1 MPFFTKLRVSVCCST
16 VLLTLMSSV
25 QVLMAQSIDARFG
38 SVGPEAATR
47 LRLGNYREYQR
58 NNDAQIVPGKQKH
71 FVVGQVTSRSDA
83 LGIDWQWYLID
94 LFEQPQSSLL
104 QHFLNFTLEVVRSEA
119 LPIIGDTW
127 RSNKNDLETLWEQ
140 TVNNTSKR
148 WSKKVWGITLYSY
161 TVTLSN
167 TQVTIPEQLPDIQL
181 TVAPNGQ
188 EINFSVS
195 VDVNWTTHARGS
207 NGSIHASP
215 TFDTKLTLLGTIEI
229 AEDEKGKYLTIKEVH
244 GQSLTDAQGSI
255 VFTVNILNIGKVN
268 FTWRKLDILVQSQ
281 IDQALVQGIEQIN
294 TLDLNQDGQPDL
306 AQRFYFESFLSST
319 FFNGQPLPSQQEIL
333 DRIYD
338 AEAAWITQQ
347 ITVNGRRGAVWEI
360 GNEPNWFPLMRPQ
373 QYAATYARY
382 FQFIKNLDPTA
393 KCMIGGL
400 FLKEAIDNPNDIAL
414 TMIPPLFGLL
424 RDELASFV
432 SAAMFDTGTIP
443 WLEAFYA
450 ALPPGV
456 NVEIGN
462 FHLYHMR
469 AASSAFQL
477 ADVQPHMETLAKSF
491 TAHGATETWV
501 SEMGNID
508 WRRNAG
514 DVAQM
519 CTQLANYLKQ
529 NNVGITK
536 WFWSRSIGYDQRFDT
551 IGKQPVTA
559 LLANDG
565 VTLTAIGQAYQAA
578 AIEYVQDPPPIDLA
592 ESSFMQQAAPAL
604 PERFELAGNYPNPFR
619 ATQSQMTRI
628 PFALPAPGEVR
639 LEIYDLLGRLARRIV
654 DAPHEAGR
662 YEVAWDGR
670 NEYGERA
677 PAGVYF
683 YRLTAMDHSGKI
695 AFTETRRLAL
705 LQ

>member
-1 MPFFTKLRVSVCCST
+1 MPFFTKLRLSVCCSIA
-16 VLLTLMSSV
+16 
-25 QVLMAQSIDARFG
+25 VLMLAWSAQTLWAQAIDARFG

-47 LRLGNYREYQR
+47 LRLANYREYQR

-119 LPIIGDTW
+119 LPLIGDTW
-127 RSNKNDLETLWEQ
+127 RSNKDDLETLWEQ

-148 WSKKVWGITLYSY
+148 WSKKVWGVTLYSY

-167 TQVTIPEQLPDIQL
+167 TQVTIPDQLPDIQL

-188 EINFSVS
+188 EINFSVGI
-195 VDVNWTTHARGS
+195 DVNWTTHARGS
-207 NGSIHASP
+207 NGSVHASP
-215 TFDTKLTLLGTIEI
+215 TFDTKLTLLGTIVI
-229 AEDEKGKYLTIKEVH
+229 AEDEKGKYLALKEVH

-281 IDQALVQGIEQIN
+281 IDQALVKGIEQIN
-294 TLDLNQDGQPDL
+294 TLDLNKDGQPDL

-319 FFNGQPLPSQQEIL
+319 FFDGQPLPSQQEIL

-338 AEAAWITQQ
+338 ADAAWITQQ

-373 QYAATYARY
+373 QYAAIYARY
-382 FQFIKNLDPTA
+382 YELIKRLDPTA

-400 FLKEAIDNPNDIAL
+400 FLKEAIDSPRDIVL
-414 TMIPPLFGLL
+414 TMIPFLVGAF
-424 RDELASFV
+424 REELATFI
-432 SAAMFDTGTIP
+432 SASLFETGTSA
-443 WLEAFYA
+443 WLEEFYA

-456 NVEIGN
+456 QVDIGN
-462 FHLYHMR
+462 FHLFHMR

-477 ADVQPHMETLAKSF
+477 ADVQPAIEGLAASF
-491 TAHGATETWV
+491 TTHGAAETWV
-501 SEMGNID
+501 TEMGNID
-508 WRRNAG
+508 WRRSEN

-519 CTQLANYLKQ
+519 CGQLSGYLK
-529 NNVGITK
+529 NNRAGIAK
-536 WFWSRSIGYDQRFDT
+536 WFWSRSIGYDHRFDT
-551 IGKQPVTA
+551 IGQQPKSA

-565 VTLTAIGQAYQAA
+565 VTLTAIGRAYQSAA
-578 AIEYVQDPPPIDLA
+578 FSEVNDDPEDDL
-592 ESSFMQQAAPAL
+592 SKMQQAPVSL

-619 ATQSQMTRI
+619 STHAATTRI
-628 PFALPAPGEVR
+628 PFGLPVAGEVR
-639 LEIYDLLGRLARRIV
+639 LEIYDLLGRLTRQLVQAH
-654 DAPHEAGR
+654 HEAGWH
-662 YEVAWDGR
+662 EVTWDGS
-670 NEYGERA
+670 NELGVAA
-677 PAGVYF
+677 PAGIYF
-683 YRLTAMDHSGKI
+683 YRLTVTDQNGKA
-695 AFTETRRLAL
+695 AFVETKRLAL
-705 LQ
+705 LR